1 MNGSDPEYLKP
12 YLDAVA
18 SSGAGFDAT
27 LWSSREGQQRRF
39 HMLATLAGLEGDEPG
54 VIVDLGCGVGTTLRA
69 LGREFPGA
77 RLQGVERS
85 DYLCGRYGWTPGS
98 VEDYRDGRPYDLVV
112 CHDVLGYLDDAA
124 CARAIGNIADLC
136 RGAAY
141 VSVITADDAGAYD
154 ADRTDAAQTLRP
166 AAWYRRRLA
175 RHFLHV
181 GGGLHLKKPVDTVVW
196 ALERA

>member
-1 MNGSDPEYLKP
+1 MPERFDKAYYDRFYRNPATRAMTPADARRQAAFVAAYLRHLRLP
-12 YLDAVA
+12 I
-18 SSGAGFDAT
+18 
-27 LWSSREGQQRRF
+27 RR
-39 HMLATLAGLEGDEPG
+39 
-54 VIVDLGCGVGTTLRA
+54 IVDLGCGVGTTLRA

-85 DYLCGRYGWTPGS
+85 DYLCGRYGWTPGT